1 MSFFVALLLFSATRL
16 ALLLA
21 LRTGFEGIGK
31 RRSRARRCGGADLV
45 EELGLGTDGRVLAGR
60 LSIVLRRL
68 LGRAFE
74 GMGWSD
80 GDVVR
85 EMECGEETGLL

>member
-1 MSFFVALLLFSATRL
+1 M
-16 ALLLA
+16 
-21 LRTGFEGIGK
+21 
-31 RRSRARRCGGADLV
+31 V